1 MALRLSPAAL
11 IAAFAAALVASLLS
25 FMTIAAVLP
34 ALIAEWS
41 LTNADAGWI
50 GGALFAGYMVSGLV
64 FAPLTDRVDPKR
76 IYLSCAAVGVLGA
89 FGMALFA
96 DGFAS
101 AVAFRFLTG
110 IGIGGTHM
118 PGLKALTDQL
128 APRGPALRN
137 RGVVY
142 YTAVFAIG
150 SGLSIYIGG
159 EAAAW
164 FGWRWAFATGGFGFA
179 AAIAIIAAVLPATPP
194 KPRTGPA
201 RHALDFR
208 PIFRNR
214 VLLGYMISAIGTSW
228 EVFASRV
235 WMVTFL
241 VVLQAREGGSHWLNP
256 AALATLMTFIG
267 VPASMSLGET
277 AGRVDRRALLICV
290 AAVSA
295 ISGVAIGFMLESSYW
310 LVIAVMFLFSAVSY
324 GRNAAN
330 TGGTV
335 AATPPELRG
344 TALGLNAAVSFTG
357 GLVGPFAAGLALDAG
372 GGIDTPLAWQLCFIT
387 MAAGPVIGGLALAA
401 LTPRKP

>member
-1 MALRLSPAAL
+1 MSLRLSPAAL

-34 ALIAEWS
+34 TLIAEWS
-41 LTNADAGWI
+41 LTNAEAGWI
-50 GGALFAGYMVSGLV
+50 GGALFAGYVTSGLAI
-64 FAPLTDRVDPKR
+64 APFTDRIDPKR
-76 IYLSCAAVGVLGA
+76 IYLASALAGALGA
-89 FGMALFA
+89 FGFAWLA

-128 APRGPALRN
+128 GPAARN

-164 FGWRWAFATGGFGFA
+164 FGWRWAFAIGGCGFIA
-179 AAIAIIAAVLPATPP
+179 AMAIIGVVLPATAPM
-194 KPRTGPA
+194 PRTGPP

-208 PIFRNR
+208 PILKNR
-214 VLLGYMISAIGTSW
+214 ALLGYMVSAIGTSW

-241 VVLQAREGGSHWLNP
+241 VMLQAREGGDHWLSP

-267 VPASMSLGET
+267 VPASMSFGET
-277 AGRVDRRALLICV
+277 AGRVNRRLLLVGI

-295 ISGVAIGFMLESSYW
+295 VSGAAIGFLLDASYG
-310 LVIAVMFLFSAVSY
+310 VIIAVCFVFSAVSY

-357 GLVGPFAAGLALDAG
+357 GLLGPFAAGLALDAG
-372 GGIDTPLAWQLCFIT
+372 GGVDATLAWQLCFATI
-387 MAAGPVIGGLALAA
+387 ALGPVIGGLALLA
-401 LTPRKP
+401 LARR